1 MRSLSDGERQAA
13 TIAGLAYLLSF
24 ATLVAVNFGIFE
36 PLVAHATPAEIARN
50 ILTHETQFRVGVAGL
65 VLNCVGIMVV
75 SAAFYVVLEPVNR
88 MLALTAM
95 LSRLVYGMT
104 WLLLSLNSFTAL
116 RLLTQPEYR
125 GFPADQ
131 LAVLARVQ
139 LSGHDAY
146 YVGLLF
152 WSLAVIIGAILW
164 HRSQLVP
171 RALAM
176 FGAITG
182 VWCAMCTMALYVV
195 PRFAD
200 FVNLWLFDTPMVLYE
215 LALCS
220 LLLFRNFY
228 LSTGAAAP
236 PRKLPRR

>member
-1 MRSLSDGERQAA
+1 MRRLNDVERHAA

-36 PLVAHATPAEIARN
+36 PLAAHATPVETARN
-50 ILTHETQFRVGVAGL
+50 ILTHETEFRVGIAGL
-65 VLNCVGIMVV
+65 MLNCVGIIVV

-88 MLALTAM
+88 TLALTAM
-95 LSRLVYGMT
+95 LSRLVYGIT

-131 LAVLARVQ
+131 LALLARVH

-146 YVGLLF
+146 YVGLFF
-152 WSLAVIIGAILW
+152 WALAVIIGAILW
-164 HRSQLVP
+164 HRSQLIP
-171 RALAM
+171 RALAV

-182 VWCAMCTMALYVV
+182 VWCAVCTLALYVD
-195 PRFAD
+195 PRFSD

-215 LALCS
+215 LTLCG
-220 LLLFRNFY
+220 LLLSRNLY
-228 LSTGAAAP
+228 LSSGAAAP
-236 PRKLPRR
+236 PRSGN